1 VIGSFYFNVSISSP
15 MFKSLSP
22 HKDSSEATEFSGS
35 SIGLL
40 CSSDSDPSM
49 GWSWF
54 WGDSKEGGSMTNPTV
69 ESISGGSSRLLD
81 AT

>member
-1 VIGSFYFNVSISSP
+1 
-15 MFKSLSP
+15 MFKGLSP
-22 HKDSSEATEFSGS
+22 HKDSSEGQSFFGS

-40 CSSDSDPSM
+40 CSSDSGPSM

-54 WGDSKEGGSMTNPTV
+54 WGDSEEGGSMTIPTV

-81 AT
+81 ATFE